1 MAQPPRK
8 LPTQQRSR
16 ERVDLILRSAGQLL
30 AEKGLESLTTNAI
43 ADRAGIPIGSL
54 YQFFGDKDQIIGEL
68 LRRFSGEINEFL
80 LRDLSAEGLRSNPAQ
95 FVQALVTGIGR
106 IQAQY
111 AGFVCLFAPG
121 AGHDRLSASADE
133 LKRIIAERLN
143 VIFAA
148 GLPQLPGRER
158 SRVVDVWMDITRGM
172 IGSLDRSAPANRST
186 LIEEL
191 QLVLLSYLKAKL
203 ASAVVP

>member
-30 AEKGLESLTTNAI
+30 AETGLESLTTNAI

-68 LRRFSGEINEFL
+68 LRRFSGEITEFL

-95 FVQALVTGIGR
+95 FVHALVTGIGR

-111 AGFVCLFAPG
+111 DGFVCLFAPG

-143 VIFAA
+143 VIFAV
-148 GLPQLPGRER
+148 GMPQLSGQER
-158 SRVVDVWMDITRGM
+158 NRVIDVWMDITRGM
-172 IGSLDRSAPANRST
+172 IGSLDQSAPANRST